1 VCHAWNSTLQDPR
14 QQLRISTCMIRPF
27 EIETLDGGGF
37 LKFSLKSIFSESKI
51 PWLLQAFLG
60 NLKWAGPGS

>member
-1 VCHAWNSTLQDPR
+1 
-14 QQLRISTCMIRPF
+14 MIRPF